1 MVKLN
6 AAEASDASG
15 LTVDDASAAAAA
27 GRVLRDRGAIGA
39 VITLGIAGAV
49 ISSAAGDSR
58 LVPPAVLGAYPAGS
72 GDAFLA
78 GMAVAI
84 IGGASLVE
92 AARLGM
98 AAGIANA
105 LLPGAGELDRATA
118 ARLLPAVEVRELVPG
133 YPQRVPGTPLHET

>member
-133 YPQRVPGTPLHET
+133 HPQRVPGTPLHET